1 MNASIKLSILLF
13 NGICWGATLPLTK
26 IAVSSGHQPMGLI
39 FWQLAISLLVLT
51 PVVVIR
57 RKWPADLRRS
67 LVFFLV
73 IGLTGTV
80 IPDSVFYL
88 VAARLPAG
96 LLSIII
102 TSVPL
107 FTIAMAIMLKVE
119 GVSATRIAGILLGA
133 VAMLLLAGAQDS
145 FTGAARPVF
154 VLIALAAP
162 FFYAFQGN
170 YITLKAPQD
179 FDPIVTLWGASLA
192 GLIMAA
198 PLVYFTGD
206 WVDLTSPW
214 SAPEWALLG
223 ATLLHVLAYAIN
235 IWLITKAGPVF
246 TSQTAYIVAIAG
258 VLLSALILGETYSA
272 WVWAALA
279 LLLAGLAVVQPRK
292 VSNAV
297 AAERL

>member
-1 MNASIKLSILLF
+1 MNTPINLSILLF

-39 FWQLAISLLVLT
+39 FWQLVIALIVLT
-51 PVVVIR
+51 PVVVVR
-57 RKWPADLRRS
+57 RKWPVNLRRS

-80 IPDSVFYL
+80 IPDSVFFL

-102 TSVPL
+102 TSTPL
-107 FTIAMAIMLKVE
+107 FTIAMAVALNVE
-119 GVSATRIAGILLGA
+119 SVSATRIAGILLGA
-133 VAMLLLAGAQDS
+133 VAMLLLAGVQDG
-145 FTGAARPVF
+145 FTGAVNPMF

-170 YITLKAPQD
+170 YIALNAPRD

-192 GLIMAA
+192 GLIITA

-206 WVDLTSPW
+206 WVDLASPW

-223 ATLLHVLAYAIN
+223 AILLHVLAYAIN
-235 IWLITKAGPVF
+235 IWLITKTGPVF
-246 TSQTAYIVAIAG
+246 TSQTAYIVAISG
-258 VLLSALILGETYSA
+258 VLLSALTLGETYSP

-292 VSNAV
+292 SANAV
-297 AAERL
+297 AAEWY